1 MSRLSKLVIGVL
13 ILVIVALL
21 IMWYV
26 PVSNTLSTG
35 TMVPVQEATTT
46 INSTSTP
53 TTTAPVLPKSDVA
66 QRDDSDAS
74 LEADLKS
81 VDALLKAATDDA
93 AAVDKS
99 LKDTPISQ
107 NP

>member
-1 MSRLSKLVIGVL
+1 
-13 ILVIVALL
+13 
-21 IMWYV
+21 MWYV

-35 TMVPVQEATTT
+35 SMTPLAQESTTT
-46 INSTSTP
+46 VQSTSTP
-53 TTTAPVLPKSDVA
+53 TTTVPTLPKSDVA
-66 QRDDSDAS
+66 QRDASDAS

-81 VDALLKAATDDA
+81 VDDLLKSVTDETTA
-93 AAVDKS
+93 LDKS